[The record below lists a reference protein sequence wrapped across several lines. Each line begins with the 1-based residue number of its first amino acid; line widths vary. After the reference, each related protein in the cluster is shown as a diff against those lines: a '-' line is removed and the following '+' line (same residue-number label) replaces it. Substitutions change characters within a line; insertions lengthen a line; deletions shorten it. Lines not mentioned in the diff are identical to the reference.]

1 MTDTKQP
8 QRGSPAPGYG
18 SSRSFTQRIGLFA
31 FGIAIGLLFLGF
43 VQWRK
48 QQATSPPGGA
58 PTEAV
63 TAPEAGP
70 ETGPEAGPE
79 TEPRLELG
87 PEREPAS
94 GLDAP
99 AEDEQPG

>member
-1 MTDTKQP
+1 MTDTNQP

-70 ETGPEAGPE
+70 ET
-79 TEPRLELG
+79 EPRLEPE

-99 AEDEQPG
+99 ADDEQPG